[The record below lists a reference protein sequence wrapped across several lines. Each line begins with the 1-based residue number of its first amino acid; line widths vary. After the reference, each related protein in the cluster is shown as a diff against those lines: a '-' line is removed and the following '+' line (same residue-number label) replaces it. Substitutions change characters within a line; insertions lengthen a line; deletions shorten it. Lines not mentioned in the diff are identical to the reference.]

1 MFGTAKQ
8 WAIAAYK
15 AAMSGIVGGNL
26 ASLSFLRHPRSM
38 VAYWQHCMFTWQLAS
53 GNGLPQVQ
61 LHDLLPVEEITD
73 VTILPTSGNFIPWD
87 SSFAKDAMYLSLI
100 CRAIHAKQVFEIG
113 TLYGYTAF
121 LLALNTSESARIFTL
136 DIPADAGLALNA
148 TISDVATRIANYKAN
163 QLIFQGSP
171 VEGKIT
177 VLKGDSANFDFSR
190 WYGQIDVFFIDGSH
204 SYEYVKSDTEHALKC
219 CHSGSVI
226 LWHDYGRWGVNGVS
240 KYLHKLS
247 QQFPTLSRLP
257 GSSMAV
263 LRVP

>member
-1 MFGTAKQ
+1 
-8 WAIAAYK
+8 
-15 AAMSGIVGGNL
+15 
-26 ASLSFLRHPRSM
+26 
-38 VAYWQHCMFTWQLAS
+38 
-53 GNGLPQVQ
+53 
-61 LHDLLPVEEITD
+61 
-73 VTILPTSGNFIPWD
+73 
-87 SSFAKDAMYLSLI
+87 MYLSLI

-226 LWHDYGRWGVNGVS
+226 LSARLREMGSKWRFKISTQTVS
-240 KYLHKLS
+240 AVSY
-247 QQFPTLSRLP
+247 TLKTAWVKHGSVAGSVSGFDFWCRLLYATVRRP
-257 GSSMAV
+257 RQIIDLPEGDSSAGD
-263 LRVP
+263 